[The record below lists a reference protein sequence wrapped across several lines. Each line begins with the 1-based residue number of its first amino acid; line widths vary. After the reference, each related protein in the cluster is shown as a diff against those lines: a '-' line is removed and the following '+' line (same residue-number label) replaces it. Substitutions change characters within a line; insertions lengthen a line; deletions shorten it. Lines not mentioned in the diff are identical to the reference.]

1 MSTNDIIIKN
11 ELPTEI
17 VALQHTTLDE
27 AMGLCERAHAIVI
40 PAASIDEHG
49 CRSALAEANRLYDSI
64 NGLAKQ
70 LEEARMERGREITAL
85 KGRLDAMVK
94 AATDPLNDQRA
105 KLGSKLLAADRDLK
119 RVLDDRRRAAEAERL
134 RIEAEQRAAA
144 EAAQRAREEA
154 EAAAAR
160 AAEAARKAADVA
172 AMTGHDPLPDDAV
185 ALEAARAAET
195 AAAAAASAAQAQS
208 AAIERT
214 FDAKPAPYVA
224 PAPRS
229 SVKVRT
235 DYSVQ
240 VDDLAQVPREVGG
253 VALWKFDDATALR
266 LLRAGMKIP
275 GLTLVATESTAA
287 KGRSSAFAV

>member
-11 ELPTEI
+11 ELPAEI

-27 AMGLCERAHAIVI
+27 AMSLCERAHAIVI
-40 PAASIDEHG
+40 PSASIDEHG
-49 CRSALAEANRLYDSI
+49 CRSALAEANRLYDAI

-70 LEEARMERGREITAL
+70 LEEARMERGREISSL
-85 KGRLDAMVK
+85 KSRVDAMVK

-105 KLGSKLLAADRDLK
+105 KLGSKLLHADRELK
-119 RVLDDRRRAAEAERL
+119 RIIEDRRRAAEAERL

-144 EAAQRAREEA
+144 QAAERARQEA

-160 AAEAARKAADVA
+160 AEEAARKAADVA

-185 ALEAARAAET
+185 ALDAARAAE
-195 AAAAAASAAQAQS
+195 AAAAAVATAAQAQS
-208 AAIERT
+208 TAIERT
-214 FDAKPAPYVA
+214 FEAKPAPYVA

-235 DYSVQ
+235 EYSLQ
-240 VDDLAQVPREVGG
+240 IDNLSAVPMEASG
-253 VALWKFDDATALR
+253 VTLWKLDEPTVLR
-266 LLRAGMKIP
+266 LLRAGVKIP
-275 GLTLVATESTAA
+275 GLTLVETETTSS